1 MRFYTFVL
9 KLAAAAA
16 LFAGVALLHHGH
28 IISFL
33 SLVDAA
39 LSRRLPK
46 WLRGTRRHPRA
57 SVLQVYFVRPEVHYE
72 VAVQRNTKS
81 LEIGLHFEGEREE
94 NLRWAEALSP
104 RMLEIQANLGPD
116 VELEQWTRNWTRLHL
131 SQRIGGAEWR
141 PSRDLTEQL
150 ALQVAERLARFIEVL
165 EPILAVERAGVV
177 G

>member
-1 MRFYTFVL
+1 MRFRTFAL
-9 KLAAAAA
+9 KLAAAAT

-33 SLVDAA
+33 SLVDTA

-46 WLRGTRRHPRA
+46 RLRGIRRQPRA
-57 SVLQVYFVRPEVHYE
+57 SVLQVYFAGPEVHYE
-72 VAVQRNTKS
+72 VAVQRKTKS
-81 LEIGLHFEGEREE
+81 LEIGLHFEGNREE
-94 NLRWAEALSP
+94 NFRWAEALSP
-104 RMLEIQANLGPD
+104 RMLEIQASLGRD
-116 VELEQWTRNWTRLHL
+116 VELEQWTRKWTRLHQSL
-131 SQRIGGAEWR
+131 RIGGAEWR

-165 EPILAVERAGVV
+165 EPILAEERAGVV